1 MAGGLA
7 AFAFLDMANSGI
19 DIATS
24 SRNSDLWNS
33 MDTACNHM
41 KLLKQNLN
49 DLNAVNA
56 EIAQGIH
63 NADTASK
70 LIEKLNLSLGNQQ
83 AELDEKK
90 RKFKIKIWTINIR
103 NISIVTTLGILI
115 FFKLYKRN

>member
-7 AFAFLDMANSGI
+7 AFAFLDMANTGI

-24 SRNSDLWNS
+24 TRNSDLWNS
-33 MDTACNHM
+33 LDTSCKQM
-41 KLLKQNLN
+41 QMLKQNLS
-49 DLNAVNA
+49 DLDAVNA

-70 LIEKLNLSLGNQQ
+70 LIEKLNLSLGQQ
-83 AELDEKK
+83 QTDLDEKQ
-90 RKFKIKIWTINIR
+90 RKFKIKLWSTHIR

-115 FFKLYKRN
+115 FFKLYKKN